1 MRKRWYK
8 SKTLWVNIATAVA
21 SVTLILSTDV
31 AWKDYAQYLLMAN
44 ALVNATLRLMTDEGI
59 E

>member
-31 AWKDYAQYLLMAN
+31 AWKDYAQYLLMVN